1 MYLIFYGAKIIIYRK
16 GGGFVQKSNERN
28 PCYGEVETALKTAMP
43 YLPPFSEIKYF
54 LQCIVKNF
62 LTSAS
67 ENLDRRIVIMGS
79 GLPEEIIYACQEKPH
94 WVLGGSAQ
102 MAALADYAVP
112 RDTDPISK
120 SSLGFLLE
128 EKEDSLIMIPLVND
142 SSRKLAYILES
153 KGKQILTFSVP
164 PVKSD
169 AGFREYEH
177 QVDRC
182 LHKLGRYTKRIITRR
197 ALEKACRDVS
207 NTYRQLADFEK
218 LADER
223 EDVVSG
229 ICRMLV
235 FFSYYCAED
244 IAEWAGRLS
253 ALNARIRQN
262 PKGKVPSGRAR
273 VLLAGSPI
281 YFPNYKIPFLAQE
294 TGFQIVGCA
303 DYTALKLLSGSSHG
317 KEESMF
323 FGDVLKEKYY
333 GDCSPAYP
341 NNDAY
346 FDAVRRMLV
355 QKKPDGVIYHVLK
368 GQIEYDFELNRLE
381 QVFSEYGIPFIR
393 LETDYNP
400 QDIEQLRLRMEAFSE
415 ILHQKNWAGSN
426 CSNRSVHLLHR
437 P

>member
-1 MYLIFYGAKIIIYRK
+1 M
-16 GGGFVQKSNERN
+16 QKSSEKN
-28 PCYGEVETALKTAMP
+28 PCYGEVEKALKTAIP

-62 LTSAS
+62 LVSAS

-79 GLPEEIIYACQEKPH
+79 GLPEEIIYACREKPC
-94 WVLGGSAQ
+94 WVLGGSSQ

-112 RDTDPISK
+112 RDTDPVSR
-120 SSLGFLLE
+120 SSLGFLLR
-128 EKEDSLIMIPLVND
+128 EKEDSLIIIPLVND
-142 SSRKLAYILES
+142 SSRKLAYILENE
-153 KGKQILTFSVP
+153 GKRVLTLSVP

-169 AGFREYEH
+169 AGFREYER
-177 QVDRC
+177 QINRC
-182 LHKLGRYTKRIITRR
+182 IRGLCRHTKRVVTRK
-197 ALEKACRDVS
+197 ALGAACLDVS
-207 NTYRQLADFEK
+207 YAYGQLADFEK

-229 ICRMLV
+229 LCRMLV

-244 IAEWAGRLS
+244 IAEWGRRLS
-253 ALNARIRQN
+253 ALNARIR
-262 PKGKVPSGRAR
+262 KTTEGKAASGRAR
-273 VLLAGSPI
+273 VLLAGSPV

-303 DYTALKLLSGSSHG
+303 DYTALKLLSGSSHSG
-317 KEESMF
+317 ESSLSFKNM
-323 FGDVLKEKYY
+323 LREKYDA
-333 GDCSPAYP
+333 DCSPAYP

-346 FDAVRRMLV
+346 FDAVRRMIL
-355 QKKPDGVIYHVLK
+355 QKKPDGIIYHVLK

-381 QVFSEYGIPFIR
+381 EVFSEYDIPFIR

-415 ILHQKNWAGSN
+415 ILYQNQYRKG
-426 CSNRSVHLLHR
+426 RQI
-437 P
+437 